1 MNKDK
6 KLQQLFVPLIFLFL
20 TFVPVIIFDILPN
33 VYIQKMPEV
42 IWIIFYL
49 ILSISMWIWGILFHF
64 IPIGVY
70 IAILVAYTV
79 VSWKWILKQKKGNTM
94 YGIVWLVL
102 CVLSTIMYWRGDAIL
117 YERCRQ

>member
-6 KLQQLFVPLIFLFL
+6 KLQQLFVPLIFVVL

-102 CVLSTIMYWRGDAIL
+102 CVLSTIMYWRVDAIL
-117 YERCRQ
+117 YELCRQ